1 MAAFGK
7 PHCSADSIGEGPVW
21 DYSVEKLHHAKIRT
35 ETWNIV
41 LVKGRLEKVVY
52 GRVLSKENILPIRPA

>member
-1 MAAFGK
+1 MPSSEQPLRA
-7 PHCSADSIGEGPVW
+7 
-21 DYSVEKLHHAKIRT
+21 YSVEKLHHAKICA

-52 GRVLSKENILPIRPA
+52 GRALSKKNILPIRPAQAMQ